1 MLKIQKRWID
11 DGVVNPTDQV
21 LMAKHLLEATLMGG
35 LCLDFAFWS
44 RFDWMGKLL
53 VQRKSKSWR
62 ESSQQL
68 PSRKMGKRVQDRKW
82 IVIISNHCSIF
93 LLFCSRTFVFELLTK
108 LSIGSSSYNG
118 ILVFAAV
125 SSIKP
130 RKIRTESADN
140 RSINLIAA

>member
-21 LMAKHLLEATLMGG
+21 LMAKHLLEATLMDVRVR
-35 LCLDFAFWS
+35 LVDDCHDIIWS
-44 RFDWMGKLL
+44 VVKGDWLM
-53 VQRKSKSWR
+53 
-62 ESSQQL
+62 
-68 PSRKMGKRVQDRKW
+68 
-82 IVIISNHCSIF
+82 ISE
-93 LLFCSRTFVFELLTK
+93 LFVFELLTK